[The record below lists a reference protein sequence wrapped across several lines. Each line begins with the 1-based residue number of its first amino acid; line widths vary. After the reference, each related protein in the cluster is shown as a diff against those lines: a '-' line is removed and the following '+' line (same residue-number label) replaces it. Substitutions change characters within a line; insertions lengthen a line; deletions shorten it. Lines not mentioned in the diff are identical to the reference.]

1 VVPVISELAR
11 KTEAAI
17 SVDTRK
23 SEVAEAAL
31 KSGASIVN
39 DVSGL
44 NHDNKMAAVAARYGA
59 CLILMHMQGA
69 PENMQIDP
77 KYRDLIGEI
86 KEILK
91 RSSEKAIKAGVP
103 KDRIAIDPGI
113 GFGKTVE
120 HNIEI
125 LRRLDEFKALGF
137 PVCIGTSRKSFLG
150 NILDKPDAGDRLAGT
165 IATCVLAVMK
175 GAGIIRVHDVKEVRQ
190 AIKVTETIWR
200 N

>member
-1 VVPVISELAR
+1 
-11 KTEAAI
+11 
-17 SVDTRK
+17 
-23 SEVAEAAL
+23 
-31 KSGASIVN
+31 
-39 DVSGL
+39 
-44 NHDNKMAAVAARYGA
+44 M
-59 CLILMHMQGA
+59 
-69 PENMQIDP
+69 
-77 KYRDLIGEI
+77 
-86 KEILK
+86 
-91 RSSEKAIKAGVP
+91 
-103 KDRIAIDPGI
+103 DPGI

-175 GAGIIRVHDVKEVRQ
+175 GAGIIRVHDVKEVKQ